1 MREYIVERLKGHY
14 RFGVVPVVGQVFNL
28 SGQDEILSYGTVRHV
43 MMGRSLVVSLVTAV
57 INC

>member
-28 SGQDEILSYGTVRHV
+28 SGQDEILSYGTARNDGPVLSCQFDHCSYQLLR
-43 MMGRSLVVSLVTAV
+43 
-57 INC
+57 